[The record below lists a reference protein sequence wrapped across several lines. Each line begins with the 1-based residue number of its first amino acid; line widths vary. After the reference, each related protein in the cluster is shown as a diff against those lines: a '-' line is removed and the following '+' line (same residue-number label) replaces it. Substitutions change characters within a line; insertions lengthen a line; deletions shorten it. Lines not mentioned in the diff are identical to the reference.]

1 MTNSRHPFSWRSLV
15 PHIAA
20 LVAIALCLRLAL
32 WQVDRAGEKS
42 ELMTLWETSEPVSLL
57 ELGPGIPGF
66 SPASGTG
73 MFDNQRTILLDNQVR
88 NNHPGVHVFS
98 PFVPEGGGKVLL
110 VNRGWQPWLRR
121 SGEWPA
127 FETPTEMVEI
137 AGRLSEPPRV
147 GLQLGEEPPIDTEQ
161 WPSLMTYFD
170 MDRLRE
176 AFGDQLHDQVLLLDP
191 DHPAHLSGDAWA
203 PINMGPEKHMGYAF
217 QWVSIGSAILIIW
230 LVLSI
235 RKMRRR

>member
-1 MTNSRHPFSWRSLV
+1 MTTSRQTFSWRSLV

-57 ELGPGIPGF
+57 ELGPGIAGF
-66 SPASGTG
+66 SPASGAGT
-73 MFDNQRTILLDNQVR
+73 FDGTRIILLDNQVR

-98 PFVPEGGGKVLL
+98 PFIPEDGGKIIL

-127 FETPTEMVEI
+127 FETPRGQVDI
-137 AGRLSEPPRV
+137 SGRLSEPPRV
-147 GLQLGEEPPIDTEQ
+147 GLQLGDEPPIDSDH

-170 MDRLRE
+170 MDRLRDV
-176 AFGDQLHDQVLLLDP
+176 FGDPLHDQVLLLDP

-230 LVLSI
+230 LVLTF
-235 RKMRRR
+235 RNFRRR

>member
-1 MTNSRHPFSWRSLV
+1 MTTLRQTSPWRRV
-15 PHIAA
+15 IPHLAA
-20 LVAIALCLRLAL
+20 LVAIVLCLRLAL
-32 WQVDRAGEKS
+32 WQVDRADEKAA
-42 ELMTLWETSEPVSLL
+42 LMTLWETSEPVSLL
-57 ELGPGIPGF
+57 ELNAEIANF
-66 SPASGTG
+66 SPATG
-73 MFDNQRTILLDNQVR
+73 AGVFDPHRTILLDNQVR

-98 PFVPEGGGKVLL
+98 SFIPVDGERIIL

-121 SGEWPA
+121 SGEWPV
-127 FETPTEMVEI
+127 FDTPTAPVEI
-137 AGRLSEPPRV
+137 SGRLSEPPRV
-147 GLQLGEEPPIDTEQ
+147 GLQLGEEPPIDTAS

-191 DHPAHLSGDAWA
+191 EHPAHLSGDAWA

-230 LVLSI
+230 LVLTL
-235 RKMRRR
+235 RNLRRR